1 MGETEDY
8 DEDVAVAAHHLTH
21 ENGGEDEISVQ
32 GLSGLLADAQTPLAH
47 KTSHQDGGSDEISV
61 TGLSGL
67 LADDQH
73 VLDAEVTALIGST
86 QPTAHKTSH
95 QDAGADEISVA
106 GLSGLLADGQTP
118 LAHKTSHQYGGS
130 DEISVAALSGLLA
143 DGQTPLAHKTSHQD
157 GGSDEISVT
166 GLSGIL
172 GDPQNTILLPNT
184 LGTNQTAQGIM
195 ITKTAGENLAFG
207 DPVYFKSDGKA
218 WKADANTAGA
228 YPSVGIATQVIN
240 ADASGSILLRGI
252 IRDDAWT
259 WTIGGVIYLSTGA
272 GLTQS
277 QPTATDEAIQVLG
290 VAHPNADTIVWNPS
304 PDYITHT

>member
-118 LAHKTSHQYGGS
+118 LAHKTSHQDGGS

-143 DGQTPLAHKTSHQD
+143 DGQTPLAPKTSHQD
-157 GGSDEISVT
+157 GGRAEISVT

-218 WKADANTAGA
+218 WKADADT
-228 YPSVGIATQVIN
+228 
-240 ADASGSILLRGI
+240 SGSILLRGI

>member
-95 QDAGADEISVA
+95 QDA
-106 GLSGLLADGQTP
+106 
-118 LAHKTSHQYGGS
+118 GS

-228 YPSVGIATQVIN
+228 YPCVGIATQVIN

-290 VAHPNADTIVWNPS
+290 VAHPNADTIGVNPS
-304 PDYITHT
+304 PDYITHK